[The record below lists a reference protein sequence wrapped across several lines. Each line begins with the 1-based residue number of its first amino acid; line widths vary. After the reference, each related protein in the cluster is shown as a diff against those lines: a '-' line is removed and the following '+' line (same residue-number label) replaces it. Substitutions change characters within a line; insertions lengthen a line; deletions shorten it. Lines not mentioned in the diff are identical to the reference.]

1 MNLLTKL
8 RLGLLPPIDPA
19 AFREGALNMAPV
31 TVAIASWGLVTG
43 VAMVKSGLTVPLAIV
58 MTLTVFAGSAQ
69 LASLPLLAI
78 GAPLPVVWVSA
89 MVVNLRFV
97 LFSAA
102 SREYF
107 AALRW
112 PKRLFA
118 AYLNGDIGFALF
130 MQRFGDSI
138 ERGSPAQ
145 WGFFFGGATVNWCAW
160 QSASIAGIFL
170 GGLVPGAWGLELA
183 AALALTAVLIP
194 MVVNVSALLGVMV
207 AGGLSL
213 VSTGVPLKLGLL
225 LSVVV
230 GVIVA
235 VLSEPLSRLGH
246 QARTVPAADQ
256 EENPDVTSNRPTV

>member
-1 MNLLTKL
+1 MNTLAKL
-8 RLGLLPPIDPA
+8 RAHLLPPLDLA
-19 AFREGALNMAPV
+19 YFREGALNMAPV

-43 VAMVKSGLTVPLAIV
+43 VAMVKSGLTVPLAVI

-69 LASLPLLAI
+69 LASLPLLAM
-78 GAPLPVVWVSA
+78 GAPLPVIWISA

-107 AALRW
+107 ASLSW
-112 PKRLFA
+112 QKRLFA

-130 MQRFGDSI
+130 MQRFGSAS
-138 ERGSPAQ
+138 EKGTAAQ

-170 GGLVPGAWGLELA
+170 GGLVPSAWGLELA

-194 MVVNVSALLGVMV
+194 MAANLPALLGVMT
-207 AGGLSL
+207 AGALS
-213 VSTGVPLKLGLL
+213 VITTAIPLKLGLL

-235 VLSEPLSRLGH
+235 VVSEPLAHWTQKKRILSEDA
-246 QARTVPAADQ
+246 QQD
-256 EENPDVTSNRPTV
+256 